1 METLGKD
8 LDQLA
13 EIDTTLGNVVEDSL
27 DLIALILNISDLHIK
42 THVGSNLT
50 RLNHRVVLQR
60 DGLLPTLNV
69 VWLCLAVDLLVLAIE
84 GGESRATNLLG
95 HHIARKRDDTNVMT
109 GRCLYGND
117 ITTFEIKIVNV
128 LIV

>member
-1 METLGKD
+1 MEALCKD
-8 LDQLA
+8 LDKFA
-13 EIDTTLGNVVEDSL
+13 EIDTALGNVVEDGL
-27 DLIALILNISDLHIK
+27 DLIALILHVTNLHVK
-42 THVGSNLT
+42 THVGSNLA
-50 RLNHRVVLQR
+50 RLDHRVVLQR
-60 DGLLPTLNV
+60 NGLLPTLNV
-69 VWLCLAVDLLVLAIE
+69 VRFCLAVDLFVLAIE

-95 HHIARKRDDTNVMT
+95 YHVARKRDDANVVA